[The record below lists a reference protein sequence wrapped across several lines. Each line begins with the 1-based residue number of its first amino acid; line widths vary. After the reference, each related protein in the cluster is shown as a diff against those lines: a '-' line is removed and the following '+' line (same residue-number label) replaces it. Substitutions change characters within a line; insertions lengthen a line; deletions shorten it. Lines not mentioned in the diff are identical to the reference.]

1 MPHIRKRSHPSP
13 EIHWCRERESNPQ
26 ESSDPVDFES
36 TASASSA
43 IPAGRQEL
51 YGPSRTAARAQ
62 PLAGGAAATT
72 IPAMRFCPSCA
83 APVAQ
88 RVPEGD
94 HLPRFVC
101 TACGA
106 IHYRNPKL
114 VAGCVAEHAGRILV
128 CRRAIE
134 PRRGY
139 WTVPAG
145 FMEVGE
151 TLQQAAARECH
162 EEALARV
169 VIADPCA
176 IVHVLHAE
184 QVHVLFRARLDDASF
199 GVGAESLE
207 TALCDE
213 RDIPWPEIAF
223 ASVEFTLRR
232 YFEDR
237 AAGRALLHFHT
248 IE

>member
-1 MPHIRKRSHPSP
+1 M
-13 EIHWCRERESNPQ
+13 N
-26 ESSDPVDFES
+26 
-36 TASASSA
+36 
-43 IPAGRQEL
+43 
-51 YGPSRTAARAQ
+51 
-62 PLAGGAAATT
+62 
-72 IPAMRFCPSCA
+72 FCPSCA
-83 APVAQ
+83 APVER

-101 TACGA
+101 TRCGT

-114 VAGCVAEHAGRILV
+114 VTGCIPEFDGRILI

-139 WTVPAG
+139 WTIPAG

-151 TLQQAAARECH
+151 TLQEAAARECQ

-169 VIADPCA
+169 EIGNLCA

-184 QVHVLFRARLDDASF
+184 QVHVMFRAALAEPSF

-207 TALCDE
+207 VELCSE
-213 RDIPWPEIAF
+213 QELPWADLAF

-237 AAGRALLHFHT
+237 AAGRSGLHFHT